1 MKIFALFALTALTVT
16 ALSATAEPAKKV
28 HCQSD
33 AELTFYGW
41 DTSAEAEPSGN
52 SLVRFMLHTT
62 DTGRALKQTNVTVDE
77 SSLCIQQEIQKESPD
92 S

>member
-1 MKIFALFALTALTVT
+1 MKILALFALTVLT
-16 ALSATAEPAKKV
+16 AWSATAEPAKKV

-33 AELTFYGW
+33 AELAFNGW
-41 DTSAEAEPSGN
+41 DTSAETEEVGQQ
-52 SLVRFMLHTT
+52 LVRFMLHTT
-62 DTGRALKQTNVTVDE
+62 DTNRALKQTTITLNG